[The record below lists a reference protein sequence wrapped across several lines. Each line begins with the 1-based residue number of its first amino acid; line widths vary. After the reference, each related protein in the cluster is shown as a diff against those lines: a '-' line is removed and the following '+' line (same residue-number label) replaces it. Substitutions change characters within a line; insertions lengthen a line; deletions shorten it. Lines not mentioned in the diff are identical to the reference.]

1 MILVI
6 GEIFLTPGG
15 AQAGAQGAGLGAQR
29 SKLQLFISIL
39 FGTHISK
46 AGRGL
51 Q

>member
-29 SKLQLFISIL
+29 VKITALHFAPIWHPYFKS
-39 FGTHISK
+39 
-46 AGRGL
+46 R
-51 Q
+51 